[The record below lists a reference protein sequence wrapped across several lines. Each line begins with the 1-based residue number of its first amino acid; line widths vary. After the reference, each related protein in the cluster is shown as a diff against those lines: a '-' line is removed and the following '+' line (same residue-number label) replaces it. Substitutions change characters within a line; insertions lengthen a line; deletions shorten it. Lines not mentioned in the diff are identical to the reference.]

1 MSQQEITL
9 PKKKFS
15 QLCMNVMETFKS
27 MQEIMG
33 ADHLNESHD
42 EDHDEF
48 IERNILSQMTTCEI
62 DSLRSGLHTARSIGR
77 KLEWPQISSA
87 LMHELDEGV
96 SRKVMKVVEELNIS
110 TVSLSEAME
119 NELNK
124 EMTKHEIHY
133 IRNLIDRS
141 IQNTNTAPP
150 SCKRIIE
157 STTCCAKQNRRKWIE
172 WEHVNGYI

>member
-62 DSLRSGLHTARSIGR
+62 DSLRSGLHTASLVHVLHI
-77 KLEWPQISSA
+77 
-87 LMHELDEGV
+87 
-96 SRKVMKVVEELNIS
+96 IS
-110 TVSLSEAME
+110 TKPPFIPYLKTSIYLSKS
-119 NELNK
+119 NCNWYHDDRTHIEL
-124 EMTKHEIHY
+124 
-133 IRNLIDRS
+133 
-141 IQNTNTAPP
+141 
-150 SCKRIIE
+150 
-157 STTCCAKQNRRKWIE
+157 TTPYMLQRKC
-172 WEHVNGYI
+172 YFLMK